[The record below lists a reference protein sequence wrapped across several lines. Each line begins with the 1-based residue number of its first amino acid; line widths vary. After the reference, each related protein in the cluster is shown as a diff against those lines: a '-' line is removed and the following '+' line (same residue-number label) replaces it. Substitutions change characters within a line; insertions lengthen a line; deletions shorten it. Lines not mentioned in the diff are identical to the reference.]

1 MNELTSTQTK
11 SRRIKDELWILAGA
25 MLAYA
30 LIDLYGDPLN
40 ELATPSGALYVLIVL
55 APLVNA
61 IVASFGQKVCSFYLR
76 YSLSMLS
83 FATFLYFIN
92 SIGIEK
98 VFRKLGSMPEMI
110 GIIGTIVLVQV
121 GLYFAMMKDRKENE

>member
-1 MNELTSTQTK
+1 
-11 SRRIKDELWILAGA
+11 